1 MRKALTC
8 YCQRFVLCY
17 EMSRY
22 SVRISLC
29 SLQLSKM
36 GETWPGPG
44 LGLPENLPTPG
55 PDRILLISGSL
66 DSLLTALHS
75 VLTAFRTAP
84 SALAAVSGR
93 EDGSMCLRLL
103 VHARLCGTLIGRGG
117 ATIRSFK
124 EASGAVFNI
133 SPAPGPGEAPERVVR
148 LTGRPDQLLKAVA
161 LVLTKLSQNPDYAAL
176 ADSHVG
182 FAPAPDARGA
192 FGLTDTPGYHAT
204 TPASTVALIG
214 VPEDRVG
221 MVIGRAGSVIN
232 QLKAVLGVR
241 IHISPRGDYLP
252 GTLLRRCEIIGP
264 PENVALARHVIEQ
277 KIEGVRE

>member
-1 MRKALTC
+1 MTAIDDDEVSQTLSLEDYIAQLAVK
-8 YCQRFVLCY
+8 FVIPNVAVG
-17 EMSRY
+17 SIIGKGG
-22 SVRISLC
+22 SNISLIQTQ
-29 SLQLSKM
+29 SQARIQLSKI
-36 GETWPGPG
+36 GETWPGAG
-44 LGLPENLPTPG
+44 LGGLEGGAPLPG

-66 DSLLTALHS
+66 DSLLTALHA
-75 VLTAFRTAP
+75 VLTAFRAAP

-93 EDGSMCLRLL
+93 EDGTMCLRLL

-133 SPAPGPGEAPERVVR
+133 SPAPGPGEPPERVVR
-148 LTGRPDQLLKAVA
+148 VTGQPDELLKAVA

-176 ADSHVG
+176 
-182 FAPAPDARGA
+182 
-192 FGLTDTPGYHAT
+192 TDTH
-204 TPASTVALIG
+204 
-214 VPEDRVG
+214 DRVG
-221 MVIGRAGSVIN
+221 MVIGRAGSVVN

-264 PENVALARHVIEQ
+264 PENVTLARHVIEQ
-277 KIEGVRE
+277 KVKGGQE